1 MAYREPIQGQLWY
14 NWRQR
19 KLTELM
25 GLQERD
31 DSSSLY
37 SDNSEN
43 CILPE
48 YTVVDTNQSQS
59 RSQQANLMHFQ
70 LLLSSTLLFFQNIL
84 RAMSKAMHM

>member
-1 MAYREPIQGQLWY
+1 MFLVFNLIDSISPNMAYREPVQGQLWY

-25 GLQERD
+25 GLQETD
-31 DSSSLY
+31 DTSSLY

-48 YTVVDTNQSQS
+48 HTVVDIHEVKIYIH
-59 RSQQANLMHFQ
+59 R
-70 LLLSSTLLFFQNIL
+70 LLLVLY
-84 RAMSKAMHM
+84 

>member
-1 MAYREPIQGQLWY
+1 MKLYLFRVFNLIDSFSLNMAYREPVQGQLWY

-31 DSSSLY
+31 NTSSLY

-43 CILPE
+43 CILPKHS
-48 YTVVDTNQSQS
+48 VVDMHEVKIYIFLLVVHYLVTN
-59 RSQQANLMHFQ
+59 
-70 LLLSSTLLFFQNIL
+70 
-84 RAMSKAMHM
+84 